1 MRLIHPR
8 KVGLLLVSALLASG
22 LWMLVAGERTVE
34 RTMRIPLEFTN
45 LPPRLEPIGDAPDAV
60 DVRIRGASAALGR
73 LSAGDLLAVMD
84 LRQARAGSRLFH
96 LDATDVRAPFSV
108 EIVQVQPTSV
118 AMAFEPTET
127 KIVMVTPRIEG
138 EPAPGLSIGA
148 ITSDPPT
155 VVIAGPATAVR
166 GLNEAITEPVSIA
179 KATATVT
186 DVATVGVVDPTVR
199 VPSTRSVRVTVT
211 LVRER

>member
-1 MRLIHPR
+1 MRLIRAR
-8 KVGLLLVSALLASG
+8 KAGLMVVSALLAAG

-60 DVRIRGASAALGR
+60 DVRIRGASAALSR

-127 KIVMVTPRIEG
+127 KIVMVKPRIEG

-186 DVATVGVVDPTVR
+186 DVATVGVLDPTVR

-211 LVRER
+211 LVGER

>member
-1 MRLIHPR
+1 
-8 KVGLLLVSALLASG
+8 
-22 LWMLVAGERTVE
+22 
-34 RTMRIPLEFTN
+34 
-45 LPPRLEPIGDAPDAV
+45 
-60 DVRIRGASAALGR
+60 
-73 LSAGDLLAVMD
+73 
-84 LRQARAGSRLFH
+84 
-96 LDATDVRAPFSV
+96 
-108 EIVQVQPTSV
+108 
-118 AMAFEPTET
+118 MAFEPTET
-127 KIVMVTPRIEG
+127 KIVMVKPRIEG

-186 DVATVGVVDPTVR
+186 DVATVGVLDPTVR

>member
-8 KVGLLLVSALLASG
+8 KAGLLLVSALLATG
-22 LWMLVAGERTVE
+22 LWMIVAGERTVE

-118 AMAFEPTET
+118 AMTFEPTET
-127 KIVMVTPRIEG
+127 KIVMVAPRIEG
-138 EPAPGLSIGA
+138 EPAAGMRIGP
-148 ITSDPPT
+148 ISSDPPT
-155 VVIAGPATAVR
+155 VVIAGPASAVR
-166 GLNEAITEPVSIA
+166 GLTEAITEPVSIA
-179 KATATVT
+179 NATDTVT
-186 DVATVGVVDPTVR
+186 DVATVGVVDASVW
-199 VPSTRSVRVTVT
+199 VPSTRCVRVSVM
-211 LVRER
+211 VVKDR

>member
-1 MRLIHPR
+1 MVLFNPR
-8 KVGLLLVSALLASG
+8 KAGLMLVSALLAAG

-34 RTMRIPLEFTN
+34 RTMRVPLEFTN
-45 LPPRLEPIGDAPDAV
+45 LPPRLELIGDAPDAV
-60 DVRIRGASAALGR
+60 DVRVRGASASLGR

-118 AMAFEPTET
+118 ALAFEPTET
-127 KIVMVTPRIEG
+127 KIVRVAPRIEG
-138 EPAPGLSIGA
+138 EPAPGMRIGA

-155 VVIAGPATAVR
+155 VVVAGPATAVR
-166 GLNEAITEPVSIA
+166 ELNEAITEPVSIA
-179 KATATVT
+179 NAIDTLT

-211 LVRER
+211 LVKER